1 MSDNPTSFSS
11 SCRFRLFRTLIIS
24 GCLCVL
30 MPALSLAVTFEDG
43 KAAYQ
48 AKDYKT
54 ALAIIRPL
62 AEQGNSQA
70 QVTLGIMYDYGQG
83 IEKNPAEAMKWY
95 IKAAEQGIP
104 VVQHDVGVKYFQGTG
119 VKQNY
124 LEAAR
129 WWEQSANAG
138 LADSQFNLG
147 LLYYRGMGL
156 AQDYAKAAEL
166 FLKAAD
172 QGHANAQYSLAV
184 MHAFGQGMEK
194 NYPEALRWFEA
205 SAAQNV
211 PQAQFNL
218 GVFYENGYGV
228 EKNPAQAREWF
239 TKAAGQGLAE
249 AKKKL
254 EELSSTTEAPVE
266 HPEPETLAASVPEV
280 TSAPITATLAPSEPA
295 PSVPETP
302 VVSASAASDPEGI
315 KREDWVKQQ
324 NPETYTL
331 QLSSLLSEADALKFI
346 KSNRLEA
353 GAAYIKVVVNGTTR
367 YTALYGVYTTHAEAE
382 SAVKQLPQSLQ
393 ANKPWVRNFG
403 VLQKMLQ

>member
-1 MSDNPTSFSS
+1 MNRYS
-11 SCRFRLFRTLIIS
+11 LVRTLIYICML
-24 GCLCVL
+24 GTLTTLVH
-30 MPALSLAVTFEDG
+30 AATFEDG

-83 IEKNPAEAMKWY
+83 VDKNPAEAMKWY

-119 VKQNY
+119 VKQDY

-147 LLYYRGMGL
+147 LLNYRGLGIP
-156 AQDYAKAAEL
+156 QDYQKAAEL
-166 FLKAAD
+166 FTEAAN

-194 NYPEALRWFEA
+194 NYSEALRWFEA

-211 PQAQFNL
+211 AQAQFNL
-218 GVFYENGYGV
+218 GVFYENGYGLD
-228 EKNPAQAREWF
+228 KDMDKAREWYG
-239 TKAAGQGLAE
+239 KAAAQGLEE
-249 AKKKL
+249 ASKKL
-254 EELSSTTEAPVE
+254 AELSSAPASQPAPVQ
-266 HPEPETLAASVPEV
+266 HPEPESLASAPTTTVETTAIKPVPVPEPA
-280 TSAPITATLAPSEPA
+280 TAPVASPA
-295 PSVPETP
+295 PPSVSTG
-302 VVSASAASDPEGI
+302 GI

-324 NPETYTL
+324 SPETYTQ
-331 QLSSLLSEADALKFI
+331 QLSSVLNEGDALKFI
-346 KSNRLEA
+346 RANKLEA
-353 GAAYIKVVVNGTTR
+353 EAAYIQVVVNGTTR
-367 YTALYGVYTTHAEAE
+367 YTVLYGVYNTHAEAE
-382 SAVKQLPQSLQ
+382 AAVKQLPQNLQ